1 MRLVLY
7 ALAAIIAFLVF
18 KAFYLDAYLAE
29 RKAAEANVSSETN
42 VSVLPEAQT
51 PPSVPAPKPAETN
64 ATPPK
69 APYSDMPLERAGEKI
84 AETIGSKF

>member
-42 VSVLPEAQT
+42 VSVLPEVQT
-51 PPSVPAPKPAETN
+51 PPSVPASEPAETN

>member
-1 MRLVLY
+1 MRLVVY
-7 ALAAIIAFLVF
+7 AVALIIAFLVF

-29 RKAAEANVSSETN
+29 RKAAEANASEETN
-42 VSVLPEAQT
+42 VSTLPAAQT
-51 PPSVPAPKPAETN
+51 PPSVPAAEPAETN
-64 ATPPK
+64 TTPTK